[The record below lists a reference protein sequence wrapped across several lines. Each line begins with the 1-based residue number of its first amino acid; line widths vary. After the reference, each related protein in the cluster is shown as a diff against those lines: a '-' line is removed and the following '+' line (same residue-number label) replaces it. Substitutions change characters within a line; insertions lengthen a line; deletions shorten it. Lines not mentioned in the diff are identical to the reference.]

1 MESSGAVMQ
10 LWGMTY
16 QPDVSSR
23 SESAWIAVSA
33 ATRGP
38 WRAAL
43 AGGVIVGAADASLH
57 LLTGSLTVATPLWF
71 ALVAFFLI
79 GGAGALLRGGR
90 DRARNWALSHPLRY
104 ALVPGAGAAATVLVT
119 RLLLDFSGA
128 FFNGLLA
135 GLVVTA
141 LVGMAGYVAR
151 AVHQ

>member
-16 QPDVSSR
+16 QPDVPSR
-23 SESAWIAVSA
+23 SESTWIALSA
-33 ATRGP
+33 ASRGP

-43 AGGVIVGAADASLH
+43 AGGVIVGAADAGLH
-57 LLTGSLTVATPLWF
+57 LLTGSLTVAMPLWY

-79 GGAGALLRGGR
+79 GGAGAFLRGGR
-90 DRARNWALSHPLRY
+90 DRARTWAMSHPLRY
-104 ALVPGAGAAATVLVT
+104 ALVPGGGAATTVLVT

-128 FFNGLLA
+128 FFNALFA

-141 LVGMAGYVAR
+141 LVSMIGYVAR
-151 AVHQ
+151 AVHR